1 MYRMVRSILEGK
13 QDILPPDSEDILSG
27 KRGMMCQ
34 YDKALHFETLWSVIY
49 ALGTLGIQR
58 VEGSPRRK
66 QYRSDQRLNWAL
78 SKK

>member
-49 ALGTLGIQR
+49 ALGTLGNTESGRESQEEA
-58 VEGSPRRK
+58 VSL
-66 QYRSDQRLNWAL
+66 RSTAELGL
-78 SKK
+78 E